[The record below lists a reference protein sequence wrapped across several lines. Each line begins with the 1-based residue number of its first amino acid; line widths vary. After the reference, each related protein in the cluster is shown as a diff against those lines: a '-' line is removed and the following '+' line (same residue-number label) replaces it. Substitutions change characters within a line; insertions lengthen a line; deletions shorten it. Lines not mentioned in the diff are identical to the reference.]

1 MLNDP
6 FRRRRVVL
14 ALLVGVSLVLL
25 TATFG
30 SADSGPLR
38 PVRNVVMT
46 VLGPI
51 EEGASAVLK
60 PVRDLFGW
68 FGSTLDAKGDAK
80 RFKKERDELRRQIV
94 DGKAALAE
102 NDRLRRLVGL
112 SRRLG
117 LSDYRPL
124 SATVIG
130 RSPTVWFATVQIDH
144 GSDDGVRV
152 NQAVIDGDGVV
163 GTISAVTPGTAVVT
177 LITDRESGV
186 SVRAIGPGDEGTVVA
201 ADGTP
206 GMLSMELLSRH
217 SGIRVGDPIVT
228 AGTRSGPLA
237 TLFPPNLPVGFVSR
251 IDPDRLQTDG
261 VVEVRPQAD
270 LNHLDEVVVLT
281 RSTWRQ

>member
-25 TATFG
+25 TASFG

-46 VLGPI
+46 VLGPV
-51 EEGASAVLK
+51 ETGASAVLK

-68 FGSTLDAKGDAK
+68 FGATLDAKGEAK
-80 RFKKERDELRRQIV
+80 RLKKERDELRRQIV

-117 LSDYRPL
+117 LADYHPV

-144 GSDDGVRV
+144 GSDDGIRV
-152 NQAVIDGDGVV
+152 NQPVIDGDGVV

-206 GMLSMELLSRH
+206 GVLSMELLSRH
-217 SGIRVGDPIVT
+217 SGIRVGDAVVT

-237 TLFPPNLPVGFVSR
+237 TLFPPNLPVGFVSS

-261 VVEVRPQAD
+261 VVQVRPQAD
-270 LNHLDEVVVLT
+270 LNHLDALVVLT